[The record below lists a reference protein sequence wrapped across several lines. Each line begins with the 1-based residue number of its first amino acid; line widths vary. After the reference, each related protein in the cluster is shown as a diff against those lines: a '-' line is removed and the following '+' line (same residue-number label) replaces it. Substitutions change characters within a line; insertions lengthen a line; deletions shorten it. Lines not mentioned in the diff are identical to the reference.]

1 MKNLSYA
8 EAMNIVGNGGATNR
22 EEYHDELYIKLDCTG
37 VVTTFKEIDGTLEPI
52 EDFVATIDDIKAQDW
67 YLRELPQPKDTR
79 THEEIE
85 FDEEMLSIMESLDTM
100 LELENI
106 DDNRK
111 NLLFELIDLV
121 SDYGYEFEDEEE
133 EEEDEVFDE
142 EDYQDFLENYREK
155 GNSLKKEAE
164 FIAKLLAQSLR

>member
-22 EEYHDELYIKLDCTG
+22 EGYHDELYIKLDCTG
-37 VVTTFKEIDGTLEPI
+37 VVTTFKEVDGALEHI

-79 THEEIE
+79 THEEVD

-111 NLLFELIDLV
+111 NLLFELIELV
-121 SDYGYEFEDEEE
+121 SEYGYEFDNEE

-142 EDYQDFLENYREK
+142 EDYQDFLEIHREK

>member
-22 EEYHDELYIKLDCTG
+22 EGYHDELYIKLDCTG
-37 VVTTFKEIDGTLEPI
+37 AVTTFKEVDGALEPI
-52 EDFVATIDDIKAQDW
+52 EDFVATIYDIKAQDW

-79 THEEIE
+79 THEEVD

-111 NLLFELIDLV
+111 NLLFELIELV
-121 SDYGYEFEDEEE
+121 SEYGYEFDNEE

-142 EDYQDFLENYREK
+142 EDYQDFLEIHREK

>member
-8 EAMNIVGNGGATNR
+8 EAMNIVGNGGAMNR
-22 EEYHDELYIKLDCTG
+22 EEYHDDLYIKLDCTG
-37 VVTTFKEIDGTLEPI
+37 VVTTFKEKDGALEPI
-52 EDFVATIDDIKAQDW
+52 VDFVATIDDIKAQDW

-121 SDYGYEFEDEEE
+121 SEYGYEFEDEE